1 MVEAVLVNARVLR
14 CTNRGDSEKA
24 IEVGERWG
32 GLFLGERGGD
42 MRKVPVDIFDVERSE
57 NPKRTTPIVVKLIIF
72 Y

>member
-14 CTNRGDSEKA
+14 CCANRGESEKA

-42 MRKVPVDIFDVERSE
+42 MRKVPVDIFDV
-57 NPKRTTPIVVKLIIF
+57 KLIM
-72 Y
+72 YY

>member
-42 MRKVPVDIFDVERSE
+42 MRKVPVDIFDV
-57 NPKRTTPIVVKLIIF
+57 KLIM
-72 Y
+72 YY